1 MRLVVSLVAVSLVGC
16 VAQDDVS
23 STSQDEVVY
32 NRLASNRLASNRLAS
47 NRLASNRLTSG
58 PHIGGGLSLNA
69 VAQDLVDAGAQD
81 VLSYMVSCALPSGV
95 TVYDS
100 NDQPYLGEIGVA
112 PDWVNRPLDDRDQRW
127 LSACLFARTNDLD
140 VAVPISMRGPN
151 NALTP
156 DAGEIAA
163 WTLQQGAFY
172 GNYFTPLSEPIL
184 WAACSGSDD
193 TTSEQRI
200 CAEPDPSNPG
210 YTKCGFIYT
219 GDCQPSQGHHR
230 GWWGG
235 WHGYGNTGACDFFD
249 SQGTFFDD
257 CHLDVERDFHL
268 YHHDWHWQWH
278 EDFSEV
284 ITVYVQ
290 P

>member
-23 STSQDEVVY
+23 STSQDVMTY

-100 NDQPYLGEIGVA
+100 NDQPYLGEIGLA
-112 PDWVNRPLDDRDQRW
+112 PDWVDRPLSLRDQHW
-127 LSACLFARTNDLD
+127 LSACLFARTNDED
-140 VAVPISMRGPN
+140 VAVPISMRGPSD
-151 NALTP
+151 ALSP
-156 DAGEIAA
+156 DAGELAS

-172 GNYFTPLSEPIL
+172 GNFFTPMSEPIL
-184 WAACSGSDD
+184 WAACSGTDD

-210 YTKCGFIYT
+210 FTMCGFYYT
-219 GDCQPSQGHHR
+219 GACESNHHHHHGW
-230 GWWGG
+230 GWW
-235 WHGYGNTGACDFFD
+235 HHHSDSGACDFFD
-249 SQGTFFDD
+249 SKDTFFDD
-257 CHLDVERDFHL
+257 CHLEVERDV
-268 YHHDWHWQWH
+268 HHGHDDFHWQWN
-278 EDFSEV
+278 EDFDEV